1 MFNEFILNKWK
12 FILLF
17 YALVIVFANHSQS
30 SNFAQ
35 LFVTAQKINFFI
47 EDFFIFCTVCSM
59 GSLAVED
66 CLLRSDFYKIY

>member
-17 YALVIVFANHSQS
+17 YALVKVLANHSQS

-47 EDFFIFCTVCSM
+47 EDFFHFLYSV
-59 GSLAVED
+59 
-66 CLLRSDFYKIY
+66 